1 MKKLLTRKEA
11 SALLRCSVKTM
22 VRIERQFGLRPVTYT
37 GLEPVF
43 EEGAVRAAD
52 FRRMA
57 HKRKT
62 IAKMA
67 ARRGAKG

>member
-1 MKKLLTRKEA
+1 MKRLLTRKEA
-11 SALLRCSVKTM
+11 SALLKCSVKTM

-43 EEGAVRAAD
+43 EEGAVRRAD
-52 FRRMA
+52 FQRMA

-62 IAKMA
+62 IAKLA
-67 ARRGAKG
+67 ARKGAKG